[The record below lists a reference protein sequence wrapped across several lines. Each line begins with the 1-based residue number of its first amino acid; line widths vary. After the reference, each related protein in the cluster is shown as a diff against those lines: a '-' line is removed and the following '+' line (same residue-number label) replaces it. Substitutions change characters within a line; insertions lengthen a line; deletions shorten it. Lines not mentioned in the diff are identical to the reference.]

1 MFTRPSTS
9 QRLENVN
16 TSGKITKHKTTEQH
30 NFRYVIYRL
39 TWQAYEG
46 RSSIN
51 DSNTSSKRRC
61 FDIRPTNLLK
71 EFSKTNST
79 QKHIATRSCRK
90 GQQVSID
97 ETSIVNNSDYL
108 SPFEDQGFQIYDIS
122 SEEEETNYEDHSDP
136 ETTAQPQEDI
146 SVQTVQDDQRAQVLK
161 MATMFQNIFQDKPLK
176 KGWTNIKRQGNTVV

>member
-1 MFTRPSTS
+1 MSSTVFFF
-9 QRLENVN
+9 L
-16 TSGKITKHKTTEQH
+16 G
-30 NFRYVIYRL
+30 L

-108 SPFEDQGFQIYDIS
+108 SPFEGINLYYNE
-122 SEEEETNYEDHSDP
+122 SELYWKS
-136 ETTAQPQEDI
+136 A
-146 SVQTVQDDQRAQVLK
+146 VL
-161 MATMFQNIFQDKPLK
+161 IL
-176 KGWTNIKRQGNTVV
+176 